1 MIKKK
6 SNTVSDAQENA
17 KYYLKEFIKKK
28 DYSDLINALNLDNTN
43 PLIIFEYL
51 NYLKKMIKFLL
62 IKK

>member
-43 PLIIFEYL
+43 SLIIFEYL
-51 NYLKKMIKFLL
+51 NYLKKMMKIYL